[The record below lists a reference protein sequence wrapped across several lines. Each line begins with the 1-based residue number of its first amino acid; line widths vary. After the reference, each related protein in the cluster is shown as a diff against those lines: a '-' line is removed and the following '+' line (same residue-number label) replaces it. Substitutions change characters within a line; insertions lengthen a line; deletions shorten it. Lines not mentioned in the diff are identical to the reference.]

1 MLTINTKNKI
11 EFSKEQIDQ
20 YKRDGVV
27 YLESFYDLEAEI
39 LPIKK
44 DIYRIISMLID
55 QYKLPVN
62 QDEFSVENF
71 DSGLIEMVKHHRKIV
86 GILYDAVKKIP
97 SYIRLASSPKHDI
110 LAKCLIGTDF
120 FGFANRGYGMRM
132 DNPNE
137 DVYLTQWHQDYVS
150 QLCAPKG
157 IVLWSPLRNVTY
169 EVGPVQMCPG
179 SHTDGIFPIV
189 RDGDG
194 SYGLKLKNE
203 EELLKK
209 YAIIVPEV
217 KVGDMV
223 VIDYLTLHASTAN
236 RSKFTRWAMISR
248 YFDFL
253 DDTGKAHGWKGGL
266 QEGNSFETI
275 HPELSEIIASA

>member
-1 MLTINTKNKI
+1 MLKIIVKNKI
-11 EFSKEQIDQ
+11 EFSENQLEQ
-20 YKRDGVV
+20 YKKEGIV
-27 YLESFYDLEAEI
+27 YLESFYDLETEI

-44 DIYRIISMLID
+44 DIYKIISILID
-55 QYKLPVN
+55 QYDLPIK
-62 QDEFSVENF
+62 QERFSADNF
-71 DSGLIEMVKHHRKIV
+71 DSGLIEMIRNHRKIV

-97 SYIRLASSPKHDI
+97 AYVRLASSSKHEV
-110 LAKCLIGTDF
+110 LAKQLIGTDF

-157 IVLWSPLRNVTY
+157 IVLWSPLRDVTSA
-169 EVGPVQMCPG
+169 VGPVQMCPG
-179 SHTDGIFPIV
+179 SHTNGIFPIV
-189 RDGDG
+189 RDAPG

-203 EELLKK
+203 DNLLKN
-209 YAIIVPEV
+209 YTPITPEV
-217 KVGDMV
+217 KVGDLV
-223 VIDYLTLHASTAN
+223 VIDYLTLHASSAN

-248 YFDFL
+248 YFDFM
-253 DDTGKAHGWKGGL
+253 DETGRAHGWKGGL

-275 HPELSEIIASA
+275 HPELSEVIS

>member
-1 MLTINTKNKI
+1 MLKINANERLEFTKDEI
-11 EFSKEQIDQ
+11 EQ
-20 YKRDGVV
+20 YRRDGVL
-27 YLESFYDLEAEI
+27 YLQSFYNLDTEI

-44 DIYRIISMLID
+44 DIYKIITILIER
-55 QYKLPVN
+55 YNLPIK
-62 QDEFSVENF
+62 QELFSPENF
-71 DSGLIEMVKHHRKIV
+71 DSGLIEMVKNHRKVV

-97 SYIRLASSPKHDI
+97 SYVQLSSSPKHDI
-110 LAKCLIGTDF
+110 LAKCLIDTDF

-137 DVYLTQWHQDYVS
+137 DVFLTQWHQDYVS

-157 IVLWSPLRNVTY
+157 IVLWSPLRNVTMK
-169 EVGPVQMCPG
+169 VGPVQICPG
-179 SHTDGIFPIV
+179 SHLNGIYPII

-203 EELLKK
+203 EQILKN
-209 YAIIVPEV
+209 YEIIVPEV
-217 KVGDMV
+217 KAGDLV

-236 RSKFTRWAMISR
+236 RSDYTRWAMISR

-253 DDTGKAHGWKGGL
+253 DETGKRNGWKGGL

-275 HPELSEIIASA
+275 HPELSEIVA